1 MALNRI
7 LRLIIVEF
15 TNSHQLNNKYMKH
28 FAILYQI
35 EDEKSEEFEK
45 SICSDERVISFYTDD
60 KVDED
65 GYSGLSYAFT
75 HEI

>member
-1 MALNRI
+1 
-7 LRLIIVEF
+7 
-15 TNSHQLNNKYMKH
+15 MKH

>member
-45 SICSDERVISFYTDD
+45 SINSDERALMYYSDD
-60 KVDED
+60 EVDED
-65 GYSGLSYAFT
+65 GHSSLLQAFKNK
-75 HEI
+75 I